1 MVGNLLLR
9 GMLVGVFAGLL
20 ALGFAKVFGEPQVD
34 RAIVFEEQQSQAA
47 DEAPEPEFV
56 SRETQAGFGLLT
68 GLVVYG
74 ASIGGLFS
82 LVFAYVYGRASNFD
96 PRGTAALLALA
107 GFVAIVLVPYLKYPA
122 NPPAVS
128 NPDTLGVRTELF
140 FIMLVLSVTA
150 LAGAVALTRR
160 LSSQYGAWN
169 ATVIAGV
176 AFIIV
181 IAIVQY
187 AMPAISEMPEQF
199 SADLL
204 WRFRIAALGIQVVL
218 WTTIG
223 LAFGAL
229 VENGF
234 PDVAA
239 GKLIRSR

>member
-9 GMLVGVFAGLL
+9 GMLVGVFAGIL
-20 ALGFAKVFGEPQVD
+20 ALGFARVFGEPQVD

-47 DEAPEPEFV
+47 GEAPGPEIV
-56 SRETQAGFGLLT
+56 SHGTQAGFGLLT

-82 LVFAYVYGRASNFD
+82 LVFAYVYGRASSIG

-128 NPDTLGVRTELF
+128 NPDTLGARTELF
-140 FIMLVLSVTA
+140 FIMIVLSIAA
-150 LAGAVALTRR
+150 LAGTVALARR
-160 LSSQYGAWN
+160 LWLRYGAWN
-169 ATVIAGV
+169 ATIVAGA

-187 AMPAISEMPEQF
+187 AMPAINEMPQQF

-204 WRFRIAALGIQVVL
+204 WRFRIAALGTQVVL

-234 PDVAA
+234 SGRHRRQA
-239 GKLIRSR
+239 IHSR

>member
-47 DEAPEPEFV
+47 
-56 SRETQAGFGLLT
+56 
-68 GLVVYG
+68 
-74 ASIGGLFS
+74 GGLFS
-82 LVFAYVYGRASNFD
+82 LVFAYVYGRASNFG